1 MKCSDAVR
9 GACQEF
15 EAALGASVEAAE
27 GEVKRSEGAVAL
39 GLEARDAKCGDAVR
53 GACQEAPR
61 VCVSK
66 STSISV
72 SSDEL
77 RIKEACYGTTR
88 F

>member
-1 MKCSDAVR
+1 M
-9 GACQEF
+9 
-15 EAALGASVEAAE
+15 EAAE
-27 GEVKRSEGAVAL
+27 GEVKRLEGAVAL
-39 GLEARDAKCGDAVR
+39 GLEACDGKCSDVVR

-77 RIKEACYGTTR
+77 RIKEACYGTKR

>member
-1 MKCSDAVR
+1 MLCVVLAKSLRLHLVHQWR
-9 GACQEF
+9 QPR
-15 EAALGASVEAAE
+15 V
-27 GEVKRSEGAVAL
+27 EVKRLEGAVAL
-39 GLEARDAKCGDAVR
+39 GLEACDVKCRNAVR